1 MEINCER
8 KWGRSLGN
16 LEKQVSDDK
25 AALTLSEG
33 EDRVGG
39 NVIISY
45 VVSERFSRVLGN
57 LLAKVAYQRN
67 SMSSRNRLVMYPCS
81 LCRLLAASHEN
92 HDLGIKMIGF
102 RAHGLGFPCCWR
114 STKKYFQGH
123 FSSLEKVEFD

>member
-33 EDRVGG
+33 EGRVGG

-45 VVSERFSRVLGN
+45 VVSKRFSRVLGN

-102 RAHGLGFPCCWR
+102 RAHGLGF
-114 STKKYFQGH
+114 
-123 FSSLEKVEFD
+123 SLLLEVYQKILPRPL